1 MFIAWYFSILC
12 ANEILYQHTINIC
25 MFCIILLLQN
35 SVRVH
40 KSTPLSRVH
49 KSTPLSRVHTLYIAT
64 YVHMYIAT
72 KDQKNFV
79 LIRINIQDALL
90 HNVSFKKKYFNAT
103 FYIYGYKFH
112 NKVTIQNFKP
122 GTLWP
127 LLVHT

>member
-12 ANEILYQHTINIC
+12 ANEILYQHTINIR

-64 YVHMYIAT
+64 YVHMYVAT
-72 KDQKNFV
+72 IDQKNFV

-90 HNVSFKKKYFNAT
+90 HNVSFKKNISMQLFI
-103 FYIYGYKFH
+103 FMGI
-112 NKVTIQNFKP
+112 NF
-122 GTLWP
+122 T
-127 LLVHT
+127 TR